1 MKKEFSSEYK
11 AKVALE
17 AVKGMKSVSEIASAY
32 SVHPTQIGFWR
43 KQLLERASSL
53 FSDKRTK
60 TGKTPERLIDD
71 LYKVIGKRDVEI
83 EWMKKNLQLM
93 DT

>member
-17 AVKGMKSVSEIASAY
+17 AVKGIKSISEIASAY

-43 KQLLERASSL
+43 KQLLERLPVL

-60 TGKTPERLIDD
+60 EGKTQERLIDE
-71 LYKVIGKRDVEI
+71 LYKKIGKREIEI

>member
-1 MKKEFSSEYK
+1 MKKVFSAEYK

-17 AVKGMKSVSEIASAY
+17 AMKGVKSNSEIATAY
-32 SVHPTQIGFWR
+32 DVHPTQIGIW
-43 KQLLERASSL
+43 KQQLMNRASTL
-53 FSDKRTK
+53 FTDKRAK
-60 TGKTPERLIDD
+60 DGKPPERIIDE
-71 LYKVIGKRDVEI
+71 LYTVIGKRDVEI